1 MHPEGGHMNVYK
13 GVCHPQLCDIMG
25 HMTTRH
31 YIAMFDDG
39 SYHFLHEMLGW
50 RAEHAR
56 IDKVGW
62 ADVRHVVEYQAE
74 VAEGDLL
81 EITAKLVKI
90 GNKSI
95 TVHYSMHNISRSEL
109 AATLESTS
117 VYFDLR
123 GRTAIPITE
132 LMRQTMQDRLPKSD

>member
-1 MHPEGGHMNVYK
+1 MIVYK
-13 GVCHPQLCDIMG
+13 GVSHPAMCDIMG

-39 SYHFLHEMLGW
+39 SYHFLYEAFGW
-50 RAEHAR
+50 TGETA
-56 IDKVGW
+56 KSKNTGW

-74 VAEGDLL
+74 VAAGDLL
-81 EITAKLVKI
+81 EITAQLVKV

-95 TVHYSMHNISRSEL
+95 TVVYSMHNRSRAEL

-117 VYFDLR
+117 VYFDLLAR
-123 GRTAIPITE
+123 VAIPIAESMKTAASGH
-132 LMRQTMQDRLPKSD
+132 LVSRQSIN

>member
-1 MHPEGGHMNVYK
+1 MIVYEGVSHPA
-13 GVCHPQLCDIMG
+13 LCDIMG

-39 SYHFLHEMLGW
+39 SYHFLYDAFGW
-50 RAEHAR
+50 TGETAKTAR
-56 IDKVGW
+56 TGW

-74 VAEGDLL
+74 VAAGDLL
-81 EITAKLVKI
+81 EITANLVKV

-95 TVHYSMHNISRSEL
+95 TVIYEMHNLSNAEL

-117 VYFDLR
+117 VYFDLIAR
-123 GRTAIPITE
+123 VAIPITE
-132 LMRQTMQDRLPKSD
+132 SMKTAASGHLVSRQSLD